1 MLSEHSWVIK
11 QKGGSQV
18 CYHHQSV
25 TLTFYCPVSFDWQIK
40 IILVLL
46 FFSVFEGIKTSTFFL
61 LSSGHFLLLK
71 KYSTSYIFEAF
82 SALSAQDFLNTLVS
96 RDGSSSTQW
105 GLTLILMQDEQQSS
119 RGSESSVTTLASV
132 CMCLKRLL
140 GLKLGVYLGIDV

>member
-46 FFSVFEGIKTSTFFL
+46 YFSVFEGIKTAPFFL
-61 LSSGHFLLLK
+61 LSSGHFLSLK
-71 KYSTSYIFEAF
+71 KYSTSCILEAF

-105 GLTLILMQDEQQSS
+105 GLTLILMQDEQRSS
-119 RGSESSVTTLASV
+119 RGSESSVTTSASM

-140 GLKLGVYLGIDV
+140 GLKPGVYLGIDV